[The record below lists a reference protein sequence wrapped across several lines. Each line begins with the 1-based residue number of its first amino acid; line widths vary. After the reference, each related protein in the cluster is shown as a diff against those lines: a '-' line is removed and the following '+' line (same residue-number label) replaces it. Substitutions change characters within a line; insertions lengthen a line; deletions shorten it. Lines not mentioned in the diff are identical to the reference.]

1 MALSGTA
8 LCATM
13 VSVVRKVELPENYV
27 VFDLETTGYTP
38 KNAEIIE
45 IGAIRCLGGEP
56 YLRFRTFVCPQSAI
70 PPFITNLTGIT
81 NEMVCTAPP
90 WQEAVR
96 VFLSFAGDLPVV
108 GHNVRFDLSFMR
120 HYASAMGETFD
131 PPFYDTLPLA
141 RRTFK
146 TSPNKPENFKL
157 ETLKRFLGLSFTS
170 HRALSDC
177 EVTQYLFEYCRKKP
191 G

>member
-1 MALSGTA
+1 M
-8 LCATM
+8 
-13 VSVVRKVELPENYV
+13 ELPENYV

-45 IGAIRCLGGEP
+45 IGAIRCLGGEA

-70 PPFITNLTGIT
+70 PPFITDLTGIT

-90 WQEAVR
+90 WQ
-96 VFLSFAGDLPVV
+96 PVV

-120 HYASAMGETFD
+120 HYASAIGETFD

-177 EVTQYLFEYCRKKP
+177 EVTQYLFEYCRKMP
-191 G
+191 D